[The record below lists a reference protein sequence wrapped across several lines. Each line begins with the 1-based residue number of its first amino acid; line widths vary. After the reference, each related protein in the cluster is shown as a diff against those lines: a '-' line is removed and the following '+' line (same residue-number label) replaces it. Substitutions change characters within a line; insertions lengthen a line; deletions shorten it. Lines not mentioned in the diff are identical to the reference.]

1 MIQQVRRLARQAGD
15 VFRGGG
21 DHRFHGFLAHLPRDP
36 GEPGIEQLRRVRPG
50 GPVARPLGDGAGE
63 PGERAAR
70 GLAEAGRRPGV
81 ARGSVLAHHVE
92 DRVAVAVHAHLPDF
106 LRVARRFPFA
116 PHAAA
121 RAAVIVRLP
130 GGAGLLERLAVGE
143 TDHQDL
149 AQDGALSDDGDE
161 SIVPEAHG
169 LNPILGGHARKI
181 PAVSRIVKIA
191 LRRISSGGRVT
202 SRRPLRGAAG
212 SPSLLPSAPMWGRS
226 MRRPYSRDADRRDDR
241 DTRKRRGRSASASAR
256 PSCGPGNSRRELMG
270 RKPLWLAGLALVL
283 VGCDDTFVPVL
294 PPCTSSGTPLTLA
307 VAQYRSLDPFLGSGC
322 TLFPASGAGSVEY
335 LLVPQSA
342 SSTPNDSQGFKLQGA
357 AAALAALAPQLVVPE
372 APPAELSPAERFHLF
387 LRQAERT
394 RAYGT
399 PPPQAAPSALA
410 APQVPA
416 TITPVDSGSQRTFKV
431 CGNLQCTTP
440 LPTVT
445 ATAKKVG
452 QHIAIYVDNAAP
464 ANGLSQ
470 ADLDALRDV
479 FDNQLYA
486 VDRGAFG
493 AESDIDSNAVVI
505 VLMTNKVNQLVPKAD
520 CQPKGFVAGYFF
532 GADIDPV
539 FRTSYNNAEIF
550 YSIVADTG
558 ALSCAHTVSAVK
570 NIVPVTF
577 VHEFQHMISY
587 NQHVLLRGGAAEVLW
602 LNEAMSH
609 YAEERGGRS
618 F

>member
-1 MIQQVRRLARQAGD
+1 
-15 VFRGGG
+15 
-21 DHRFHGFLAHLPRDP
+21 
-36 GEPGIEQLRRVRPG
+36 
-50 GPVARPLGDGAGE
+50 
-63 PGERAAR
+63 
-70 GLAEAGRRPGV
+70 
-81 ARGSVLAHHVE
+81 
-92 DRVAVAVHAHLPDF
+92 
-106 LRVARRFPFA
+106 
-116 PHAAA
+116 
-121 RAAVIVRLP
+121 
-130 GGAGLLERLAVGE
+130 
-143 TDHQDL
+143 
-149 AQDGALSDDGDE
+149 
-161 SIVPEAHG
+161 
-169 LNPILGGHARKI
+169 
-181 PAVSRIVKIA
+181 
-191 LRRISSGGRVT
+191 
-202 SRRPLRGAAG
+202 
-212 SPSLLPSAPMWGRS
+212 
-226 MRRPYSRDADRRDDR
+226 
-241 DTRKRRGRSASASAR
+241 
-256 PSCGPGNSRRELMG
+256 MG

-618 F
+618 FLPTDSLSFCQFVKGDLFNAAAYDTAPGKRFLVDTAGIGGLEARGAYWLFLRYLIDQYALDTSLAQADAFTRTLVNTAATGVANVVQRANNTAFATLVSRWTLSNYVSDLPGFTAPPELRYKTWAFRSAYPLFNQKCTTALPAVFPLSPGSGQGSAVNLSGVLRAGSGTYFRAQQGAGAAGFTLLFTSSSGTALRSSVVPRLNVIRIQ